1 MLAIG
6 LISGTS
12 ADAIDAALCEIQG
25 AQPSLSLEVRASR
38 THPFPPDM
46 QPRILEAGTRRGT
59 TDELA
64 ALHFELGELF
74 ADAALALIEDAG
86 LEPADV
92 DLIGSHG
99 QNFWHNVN
107 VRGEVTA
114 TLQLTEASLIAERSG
129 ITTICNFRPRDVA
142 AGGQGAPLTA
152 MADWLLL
159 RHPQHW
165 RAVQN
170 IGGIANVTFLPP
182 LGDEESQ
189 PLAFDTGPGNSLL
202 DSAVYI
208 LSDGRRQYDRHGL
221 LARAGKVEE
230 DWLKMR
236 LAHPYFNRPPPK
248 STGRETFGHSMAT
261 SLVTSAQRRGM
272 SAADIIASLS
282 ALTARSI
289 ARACER
295 HAPQP
300 VQEVILGGGGRHNP
314 AIVGEL
320 RELLAPARLLTHEDI
335 GLPGDHKEA
344 LVFALLAHETWHNRP
359 GSMPALTGVGQPA
372 VLGQI
377 TPGANYEALAR
388 RTWGATLTANG
399 GDVT

>member
-1 MLAIG
+1 MLVIG

-12 ADAIDAALCEIQG
+12 ADAIDSILCDIEG
-25 AQPSLSLEVRASR
+25 APPALSLEVRGSR

-46 QPRILEAGTRRGT
+46 QARILEAGTRKGS
-59 TDELA
+59 TDKLA

-74 ADAALALIEDAG
+74 AEAALALIEEAG
-86 LEPADV
+86 LEPGDV

-129 ITTICNFRPRDVA
+129 VTTVSNFRPRDVA

-159 RHPQHW
+159 RHPEHW

-182 LGDEESQ
+182 LNDDESE

-202 DSAVYI
+202 DAAVTI

-221 LARAGKVEE
+221 LARAGTVEE
-230 DWLKMR
+230 AWLKMR
-236 LAHPYFNRPPPK
+236 LGHPYFNRVPPK
-248 STGRETFGHSMAT
+248 STGRETFGMSMAT

-272 SAADIIASLS
+272 SAPDILASLA

-289 ARACER
+289 ARAYER
-295 HAPQP
+295 YAPQP
-300 VQEVILGGGGRHNP
+300 VEEVILGGGGRHNP

-320 RELLAPARLLTHEDI
+320 RELLAPAQLLTHEDL
-335 GLPGDHKEA
+335 GYPSDHKEA

-359 GSMPALTGVGQPA
+359 GSLPALTGADQPV

-377 TPGANYEALAR
+377 TPGANYAALAR
-388 RTWGATLTANG
+388 RTWGAAADE
-399 GDVT
+399 GDGA

>member
-1 MLAIG
+1 MLVIG

-12 ADAIDAALCEIQG
+12 ADAIDAVLCEIHG
-25 AQPSLSLEVRASR
+25 AAPALSLELRATR

-46 QPRILEAGTRRGT
+46 QGRILDAGTRKGS

-74 ADAALALIEDAG
+74 AEAVLALVGEAG
-86 LEPADV
+86 LQPADV

-114 TLQLTEASLIAERSG
+114 TLQLTEAALIAERSG
-129 ITTICNFRPRDVA
+129 ITTVSNFRPRDIA
-142 AGGQGAPLTA
+142 AGGQGAPLAATL
-152 MADWLLL
+152 DWLLL
-159 RHPQHW
+159 RHPEHW

-182 LGDEESQ
+182 LNDGESE

-202 DSAVYI
+202 DCAVNI
-208 LSDGRRQYDRHGL
+208 LSDGRRHYDRHGL
-221 LARAGKVEE
+221 LARAGEVEE
-230 DWLKMR
+230 AWLKMR
-236 LAHPYFNRPPPK
+236 LAHPYFNRVPPK
-248 STGRETFGHSMAT
+248 STGRETFGMSMTT

-272 SAADIIASLS
+272 SAPDILASLT

-289 ARACER
+289 VRAYER
-295 HAPQP
+295 YAPQP
-300 VQEVILGGGGRHNP
+300 VQEVIIGGGGRHNP
-314 AIVGEL
+314 AIVSML
-320 RELLAPARLLTHEDI
+320 REAVAPAQLLTHEDL
-335 GLPGDHKEA
+335 GYPSDHKEA
-344 LVFALLAHETWHNRP
+344 MVFALLAHETWHNRP
-359 GSMPALTGVGQPA
+359 GSLPALSGASHPC

-377 TPGANYEALAR
+377 TPGANYESLAR
-388 RTWGATLTANG
+388 ATWGAATRSNG
-399 GDVT
+399 GEDA

>member
-1 MLAIG
+1 MLVIG

-12 ADAIDAALCEIQG
+12 ADAIDAALCEIHG
-25 AQPSLSLEVRASR
+25 APPSISLEVRASR

-129 ITTICNFRPRDVA
+129 ITTICNFRSRDVA

-152 MADWLLL
+152 LADWLLL
-159 RHPQHW
+159 RHAEHW

-182 LGDEESQ
+182 LNDEESE

-202 DSAVYI
+202 DAAVNL
-208 LSDGRRQYDRHGL
+208 LSDGRRHYDRHGL
-221 LARAGKVEE
+221 LARAGTVEE

-236 LAHPYFNRPPPK
+236 LAHPYFNRRPPK
-248 STGRETFGHSMAT
+248 STGRETFGPGMVK

-272 SAADIIASLS
+272 SAPDIIASLT

-289 ARACER
+289 ARAYER

-314 AIVGEL
+314 AIVSEL
-320 RELLAPARLLTHEDI
+320 RELLAPARLLTHEDL
-335 GLPGDHKEA
+335 GYPGDHKEA

-359 GSMPALTGVGQPA
+359 GSLPAFTGASQPA

-388 RTWGATLTANG
+388 RTWGARPTASEG
-399 GDVT
+399 EVT

>member
-1 MLAIG
+1 MLVIG

-12 ADAIDAALCEIQG
+12 ADAIDAALCEIHG
-25 AQPSLSLEVRASR
+25 APPSLSLAVRATR

-46 QPRILEAGTRRGT
+46 QPRILEAGTRRGS

-74 ADAALALIEDAG
+74 ATAALALIEDAG
-86 LEPADV
+86 LEPADI

-152 MADWLLL
+152 LADWLLL
-159 RHPQHW
+159 RHAEHW

-182 LGDEESQ
+182 LNDAESQ

-202 DSAVYI
+202 DSAVNL
-208 LSDGRRQYDRHGL
+208 LSDGRRHYDRHGL
-221 LARAGKVEE
+221 LARAGAVEE

-236 LAHPYFNRPPPK
+236 LAHPYFNRRPPK
-248 STGRETFGHSMAT
+248 STGRETFGLSMVK

-272 SAADIIASLS
+272 STPDIIASLS

-289 ARACER
+289 ARAHER

-314 AIVGEL
+314 AIVSEL
-320 RELLAPARLLTHEDI
+320 RELLAPARLLTHEDL
-335 GLPGDHKEA
+335 GYPGDHKEA
-344 LVFALLAHETWHNRP
+344 LGFALLAHETWHNRP
-359 GSMPALTGVGQPA
+359 GSLPAFTGASQPV

-377 TPGANYEALAR
+377 TPGANYEGLAR
-388 RTWGATLTANG
+388 RTWGAMPTASEG
-399 GDVT
+399 EVT